1 VILTLFYDFFKGKAR
16 LWPCISSFGI
26 KLCYTC
32 IMGKPGRY
40 IWLILVVFWTLIG
53 SKTAMAQVGIFSK
66 GAWGKVGVT
75 ARGVYKIDMAAL
87 NSMGLVPTGGVT
99 PSDKIRLFGSGG
111 AMLPEAVG
119 EQRPSAFTENALLIN
134 DGGDGI
140 LSGQDFIVFYAPG
153 PHRWHY
159 NSNNDQYSYIHNL
172 YSDTAFYFLN
182 VDGNIG
188 ENIGQS
194 NSGTIGASA
203 KRIGTGNAA
212 YHNATAGLRVT
223 SFTDNWVYEKDNI
236 NVLASGKLWL
246 GDAFSMATGGTT
258 TRNYVVDMPGL
269 ISTDSVTLKVY
280 AAARSIGVPANFAV
294 RVNNN
299 LVQNVTLPA
308 VSGGFLDT
316 YASYVSSQT
325 KFIAGSSALQLSLQF
340 SAGGGSGVGFGAEG
354 FLDKIECSA
363 TKVLSMSSASNGIG
377 GGIGS
382 GVGGSVGGALFF
394 RSGIIGASPA
404 AFVLNAGGVPNFA
417 NTTLL
422 DITDIATPKKM
433 EGSFSS
439 GGSEF
444 VFNNDASTLREYVA
458 FTPSQILA
466 PALFTAAPNNNLH
479 ALALDTAANY
489 LIITHPS
496 LVAAA
501 NKLAAFHTAQKAGIK
516 PLVVTATQ
524 MYQAFGSG
532 SPDITAIRDGVG
544 FFARAYGALSG
555 GSATGGG
562 AFAQKEF
569 YVLLLGASSYDYKNR
584 ISNNVNLVP
593 GYQSSAS
600 LDPLSSYTSDD
611 YFALLDSSANINIEP
626 LLTNSSATNTQ
637 VNIGRIPAKNISEA
651 NTVIDKI
658 INYHSAQSQ
667 GPWRIQ
673 QRFIADD
680 KDFNL
685 HVQDA
690 EAVSGAAQKAN
701 ALFNQQK
708 IYLDAYPLVSGSGG
722 GRYPAVNEALVN
734 AFNSGSLVINYSG
747 HGNYLRLADEAIF
760 SSKEIPLINNA
771 SKLPLVIT
779 ASCDFYPYDDPTKK
793 SLGQQLL
800 FGAGNVGA
808 GGGGVGGGSSNAG
821 ASGAIALLTTPRL
834 VFAYSNKIIN
844 ENYFVAAHK
853 PDANTGLLPTLG
865 QAVKNAKNLT
875 MQQSRD
881 FINTRKFALLG
892 DPAMRLAYPN
902 SSIVLDSVN
911 SKTIGANDTL
921 VSGKLYTFKGSVMA
935 PRSGAITGSINS
947 SFNGTL
953 YFTLYD
959 KQITR
964 TTLKNDPAT
973 AAANYNAQEN
983 ILYAGLVSVANG
995 KFTVSFVLP
1004 LDISY
1009 APGKAKISM
1018 YAQQTINPAS
1028 PTQTLPDAAGVD
1040 TSFYTMGS
1048 GAVITDKVGPVID
1061 LFLNDYNF
1069 KNGGLTHSDP
1079 VLLINLQDVSGINTS
1094 SSAIGHDI
1102 IVTLDNNPTTT
1113 RTLNSFY
1120 QANINTYQY
1129 GTVRY
1134 QLPTLTPGS
1143 HTLQVRAWDNVNNSN
1158 TRTLGFTVAATAGS
1172 SGTGGSTGGSGT
1184 ASDMSPLVI
1193 DKVINFPNP
1202 FTSQTTFS
1210 FEHNFPGQNIEV
1222 NLSIYTQNGKLVKQI
1237 NKTANTSGTRNVQI
1251 TWDGTDAAGS
1261 KIARN
1266 VYIYKIQISAA
1277 GTNYQTSG
1285 KLICL

>member
-1 VILTLFYDFFKGKAR
+1 MALGWFLPLFYDFFKGKEL

-26 KLCYTC
+26 KLYYTC
-32 IMGKPGRY
+32 IMFNPGRY
-40 IWLILVVFWTLIG
+40 IWLILGLFWALSG
-53 SKTAMAQVGIFSK
+53 LQTAMAQGGIFSK

-87 NSMGLVPTGGVT
+87 NSMGLVPAGGVIA
-99 PSDKIRLFGSGG
+99 SDKIRLFGSGG
-111 AMLPEAVG
+111 AMLPEGVG
-119 EQRPSAFTENALLIN
+119 EARPSTFTENALLIN
-134 DGGDGI
+134 DGGDGM
-140 LSGQDFIVFYAPG
+140 LSGPDFIVFYAPG

-159 NSNNDQYSYIHNL
+159 NSNNDQYNYEQNL
-172 YSDTAFYFLN
+172 YSDTSFYFLN
-182 VDGNIG
+182 VDGNV
-188 ENIGQS
+188 GQS
-194 NSGTIGASA
+194 ASGTIGASA
-203 KRIGTGNAA
+203 KRVGAGNTA
-212 YHNATAGLRVT
+212 YVNATAGSRVT
-223 SFTDNWVYEKDNI
+223 SFTDNWVYEKENT

-246 GDAFSMATGGTT
+246 GDAFSVATGGTT
-258 TRNYVVDMPGL
+258 TRNYVVELPGL
-269 ISTDSVTLKVY
+269 VSSDSVTLKMY
-280 AAARSIGVPANFAV
+280 TAARSIGVPANFEV

-299 LVQNVTLPA
+299 LVQNISLPA
-308 VSGGFLDT
+308 VSGGFLDN
-316 YASYVSSQT
+316 YASYVAAQT
-325 KFIAGSSALQLSLQF
+325 KFLASAGALQLSLQF
-340 SAGGGSGVGFGAEG
+340 SAGGGGSGVGFGAEG
-354 FLDKIECSA
+354 FLDKIECTA
-363 TKVLSMSSASNGIG
+363 TKVLSMSSASS
-377 GGIGS
+377 GS
-382 GVGGSVGGALFF
+382 ALFF
-394 RSGIIGASPA
+394 RSASFVSSAPA
-404 AFVLNAGGVPNFA
+404 AFVLNAGGVANFA
-417 NTTLL
+417 STTVL
-422 DITDIATPKKM
+422 DVTDISAPKKM

-439 GGSEF
+439 GASSEF
-444 VFNNDASTLREYVA
+444 VFNNDVNAPREYVA
-458 FTPSQILA
+458 FTPSQILV
-466 PALFTAAPNNNLH
+466 PAIFTAAPNNHLH

-516 PLVVTATQ
+516 PLVITTTE

-532 SPDITAIRDGVG
+532 SPDPTAIRDGIA

-555 GSATGGG
+555 GGVGGG
-562 AFAQKEF
+562 GTFAQKQF
-569 YVLLLGASSYDYKNR
+569 YILLLGASSYDYKNR
-584 ISNNVNLVP
+584 TPNNVNLVP

-626 LLTNSSATNTQ
+626 LLTNVNATNTG
-637 VNIGRIPAKNISEA
+637 VNIGRIPAKNVAEA

-658 INYHSAQSQ
+658 INYHNAGSQ
-667 GPWRIQ
+667 GPWRLQ
-673 QRFIADD
+673 ERFIADD

-760 SSKEIPLINNA
+760 SSTEIPLISNA
-771 SKLPLVIT
+771 NKLPLVIT

-800 FGAGNVGA
+800 FGAGSIGA
-808 GGGGVGGGSSNAG
+808 GSGGSNAG

-865 QAVKNAKNLT
+865 EAVKNAKNLT
-875 MQQSRD
+875 VQQSRD

-892 DPAMRLAYPN
+892 DPAMRLAYP
-902 SSIVLDSVN
+902 SSNIVLDSVN
-911 SKTIGANDTL
+911 SKIIGANDTL

-935 PRSGAITGSINS
+935 PRSGAIGINNS
-947 SFNGTL
+947 TNTNFNGTL

-973 AAANYNAQEN
+973 AAANYQAQEN

-1018 YAQQTINPAS
+1018 YAHQTINPAS
-1028 PTQTLPDAAGVD
+1028 PTTFLPDAAGVD

-1102 IVTLDNNPTTT
+1102 IVTLDNNPATT
-1113 RTLNSFY
+1113 RTLNAFY

-1134 QLPTLTPGS
+1134 QLPTLTPGP

-1158 TRTLGFTVAATAGS
+1158 TRTLGFMVAATAGS
-1172 SGTGGSTGGSGT
+1172 SRAAGGTGGGAGGGT
-1184 ASDMSPLVI
+1184 NSSDMSPLVI

-1210 FEHNFPGQNIEV
+1210 FEHNFPGQNIAV

-1237 NKTANTSGTRNVQI
+1237 NKTANTNGTRNVQI
-1251 TWDGTDAAGS
+1251 TWDGTDASGS

-1277 GTNYQTSG
+1277 GTNYLTSG

>member
-1 VILTLFYDFFKGKAR
+1 
-16 LWPCISSFGI
+16 
-26 KLCYTC
+26 
-32 IMGKPGRY
+32 MGKPGRY

-53 SKTAMAQVGIFSK
+53 SKTAMAQGGLFSK

-75 ARGVYKIDMAAL
+75 ARGVYKIDIAAL
-87 NSMGLVPTGGVT
+87 NSMGLLPAGGAIA
-99 PSDKIRLFGSGG
+99 SDKIRLFGSGG

-119 EQRPSAFTENALLIN
+119 EARSSVFTENALLIN

-159 NSNNDQYSYIHNL
+159 DSSNARYSYIHHL
-172 YSDTAFYFLN
+172 YSDTSFYFLN
-182 VDGNIG
+182 IDGNIG
-188 ENIGQS
+188 GS
-194 NSGTIGASA
+194 NSGTIGAVA
-203 KRIGTGNAA
+203 KRVGTGNAA
-212 YHNATAGLRVT
+212 HVNATAVLRVT
-223 SFTDNWVYEKDNI
+223 SFTDNWVYEKDNL

-246 GDAFSMATGGTT
+246 GDAFSLASGGTT
-258 TRNYVVDMPGL
+258 SRNYVVDMPGL
-269 ISTDSVTLKVY
+269 IGSDSVTLKIY

-299 LVQNVTLPA
+299 LVQNVSLPA
-308 VSGGFLDT
+308 ISGGFLDT
-316 YASYVSSQT
+316 YASYVTAQT
-325 KFIAGSSALQLSLQF
+325 KFLASTGSLQLNLLF
-340 SAGGGSGVGFGAEG
+340 SAGGGGSGVGFGADG
-354 FLDKIECSA
+354 FLDKIECMA
-363 TKVLSMSSASNGIG
+363 TKSVSMSSASSGIG
-377 GGIGS
+377 GG
-382 GVGGSVGGALFF
+382 VGGGAGGGLGGALFF
-394 RSGIIGASPA
+394 RSAATGGPTPA
-404 AFVLNAGGVPNFA
+404 AFVLNAGGVQNFA
-417 NTTLL
+417 STTVL

-433 EGSFSS
+433 EGSFS
-439 GGSEF
+439 GGAAPDF
-444 VFNNDASTLREYVA
+444 VFNNVVSVAREYVA
-458 FTPSQILA
+458 FTPSQILV
-466 PALFTAAPNNNLH
+466 PALLSAAPNNNLH
-479 ALALDTAANY
+479 GLAVDSAANY

-496 LVAAA
+496 LIASA
-501 NKLAAFHTAQKAGIK
+501 NKLAAFHTGQKAGIK
-516 PLVVTATQ
+516 PLVLTTTQ

-532 SPDITAIRDGVG
+532 SPDPTAIRDGVG
-544 FFARAYGALSG
+544 YFARAYGAL
-555 GSATGGG
+555 GSGGG
-562 AFAQKEF
+562 AFVQKQF

-584 ISNNVNLVP
+584 INGNVNLVP

-626 LLTNSSATNTQ
+626 LLTNINATSTQ
-637 VNIGRIPAKNISEA
+637 VNIGRIPAKNVSEA

-658 INYHSAQSQ
+658 INYHSATSQ
-667 GPWRIQ
+667 GPWRLQ

-690 EAVSGAAQKAN
+690 EAVSAAAQKAN

-760 SSKEIPLINNA
+760 SSTEMPLINNA
-771 SKLPLVIT
+771 NKLPLVVT
-779 ASCDFYPYDDPTKK
+779 ASCDFYPYDDPAKK

-800 FGAGNVGA
+800 FGAGS
-808 GGGGVGGGSSNAG
+808 GGVGSNAG

-865 QAVKNAKNLT
+865 EAVKNAKNLT
-875 MQQSRD
+875 VQQSRD

-902 SSIVLDSVN
+902 SNIVLDSVN
-911 SKTIGANDTL
+911 GKRIGANDTL

-935 PRSGAITGSINS
+935 PRSGAITSTINNT
-947 SFNGTL
+947 FNGTL
-953 YFTLYD
+953 NFTLYD

-973 AAANYNAQEN
+973 AAANYQAQEN
-983 ILYAGLVSVANG
+983 ILYSGLVSVANG
-995 KFTVSFVLP
+995 KFTISFVLP

-1018 YAQQTINPAS
+1018 YAQQTINPTLIA
-1028 PTQTLPDAAGVD
+1028 QTLPDAAGVD

-1048 GAVITDKVGPVID
+1048 GAVITDKVGPNID

-1102 IVTLDNNPTTT
+1102 IVTLDNNPATT
-1113 RTLNSFY
+1113 RSLNSFY

-1134 QLPTLTPGS
+1134 QLPTLTPGP

-1172 SGTGGSTGGSGT
+1172 TAGGSGSTGGSSTNG
-1184 ASDMSPLVI
+1184 DMSPLVI
-1193 DKVINFPNP
+1193 DKVMNFPNP
-1202 FTSQTTFS
+1202 FTDQTTFS
-1210 FEHNFPGQNIEV
+1210 FEHNFPGQNLVV

-1237 NKTANTSGTRNVQI
+1237 NKTANTNGTRNVQI

>member
-1 VILTLFYDFFKGKAR
+1 
-16 LWPCISSFGI
+16 
-26 KLCYTC
+26 
-32 IMGKPGRY
+32 MGKPGRY
-40 IWLILVVFWTLIG
+40 ICLILVVFWAFIG
-53 SKTAMAQVGIFSK
+53 SQTAMAQVGIFSK
-66 GAWGKVGVT
+66 GVWGKVGVT

-87 NSMGLVPTGGVT
+87 NSMGLVPAGGVT
-99 PSDKIRLFGSGG
+99 ASDKIRLFGSGG

-119 EQRPSAFTENALLIN
+119 EQRPSSFTENALLIN

-153 PHRWHY
+153 PNRWNY
-159 NSNNDQYSYIHNL
+159 DSSNARYSYTHNL

-188 ENIGQS
+188 ENLGGS
-194 NSGTIGASA
+194 NSGTIGAAA
-203 KRIGTGNAA
+203 KRIGAGNTA
-212 YHNATAGLRVT
+212 YLNATAGLRVN
-223 SFTDNWVYEKDNI
+223 SFTDNWVYEKENI

-246 GDAFSMATGGTT
+246 GDAFSMATGGIT

-269 ISTDSVTLKVY
+269 ISTDSVTLKMY

-325 KFIAGSSALQLSLQF
+325 KFKAASGALQLSLQF

-354 FLDKIECSA
+354 YLDKLECSA
-363 TKVLSMSSASNGIG
+363 TKVLSMSSAS
-377 GGIGS
+377 S
-382 GVGGSVGGALFF
+382 GALFF
-394 RSGIIGASPA
+394 RSGPVVSAAPA
-404 AFVLNAGGVPNFA
+404 AFVLNAGGVQNFA
-417 NTTLL
+417 NTTVL

-433 EGSFSS
+433 EGSFSA
-439 GGSEF
+439 GASEF
-444 VFNNDASTLREYVA
+444 VFNNDVTFAREYVA
-458 FTPSQILA
+458 FTPSQILV
-466 PALFTAAPNNNLH
+466 PALFSAAPNNNLH

-496 LVAAA
+496 LLAAA

-516 PLVVTATQ
+516 PLVITTTQ
-524 MYQAFGSG
+524 LYQAFGSG

-555 GSATGGG
+555 GSAGGG
-562 AFAQKEF
+562 AGGGGTFAQKQF

-584 ISNNVNLVP
+584 INGNVNLVP

-626 LLTNSSATNTQ
+626 QLTNINATNTG
-637 VNIGRIPAKNISEA
+637 VNIGRIPAKNITEA
-651 NTVIDKI
+651 NMVIDKI

-667 GPWRIQ
+667 GPWRLQ
-673 QRFIADD
+673 ERFIADD
-680 KDFNL
+680 KDYNL

-760 SSKEIPLINNA
+760 SSTEIPLINNA
-771 SKLPLVIT
+771 NKLPLVIT

-808 GGGGVGGGSSNAG
+808 GNGGVGGGSNAG

-875 MQQSRD
+875 VQQSRD

-911 SKTIGANDTL
+911 GKSIRANDTL
-921 VSGKLYTFKGSVMA
+921 VSGKLYTFKGSIMA
-935 PRSGAITGSINS
+935 PRSGAITSTINS

-973 AAANYNAQEN
+973 AAANYHAQEN

-995 KFTVSFVLP
+995 KFSVSFVLP

-1028 PTQTLPDAAGVD
+1028 PTQNLPDAAGVD
-1040 TSFYTMGS
+1040 TSFYTMGN
-1048 GAVITDKVGPVID
+1048 GAVITDKVGPVIE
-1061 LFLNDYNF
+1061 LFLNDHNF

-1102 IVTLDNNPTTT
+1102 IVTLDNNPATT

-1134 QLPTLTPGS
+1134 QLPTLTPGP
-1143 HTLQVRAWDNVNNSN
+1143 HTLKVRAWDNVNNSN
-1158 TRTLGFTVAATAGS
+1158 TRTLGFTVAVTAGS
-1172 SGTGGSTGGSGT
+1172 SGSNGGATGGSGT
-1184 ASDMSPLVI
+1184 PSDMSPLVI

-1237 NKTANTSGTRNVQI
+1237 NKTANTNGTRNVQI

-1277 GTNYQTSG
+1277 GTNYQSSG

>member
-1 VILTLFYDFFKGKAR
+1 LGVVGVFLTLFYDFFKGKAR
-16 LWPCISSFGI
+16 LWPAICSFGI

-40 IWLILVVFWTLIG
+40 IWLMLGLFLAVGFKNEALAQG
-53 SKTAMAQVGIFSK
+53 SLFSK
-66 GAWGKVGVT
+66 GAWGRVGIT
-75 ARGVYKIDMAAL
+75 TRGVYKIDVAAL
-87 NSMGLVPTGGVT
+87 NSMGLLPAGGVIAT
-99 PSDKIRLFGSGG
+99 DKIRLFGSGG

-119 EQRPSAFTENALLIN
+119 AKRLGSFTEHALMVF

-140 LSGQDFIVFYAPG
+140 MSGQDYFIFYAPG
-153 PHRWHY
+153 PHQWRY
-159 NSNNDQYSYIHNL
+159 DSVGAKYSYAHHL
-172 YSDTAFYFLN
+172 YYDTAFYYIN
-182 VDGNIG
+182 VDG
-188 ENIGQS
+188 S
-194 NSGTIGASA
+194 VSSTVSSSA
-203 KRIGTGNAA
+203 KRVDVGNAA
-212 YHNATAGLRVT
+212 HVNASGAIRVNR
-223 SFTDNWVYEKDNI
+223 FTDYWVYEKDNI
-236 NVLASGKLWL
+236 NLLSSGKLWL
-246 GDAFSMATGGTT
+246 ADRFSVAAGGTSA
-258 TRNYVVDMPGL
+258 RNYSVDIPD
-269 ISTDSVTLKVY
+269 IITTDSVRFDVSL
-280 AAARSIGVPANFAV
+280 AARSIGVPASFAV

-299 LVQNVTLPA
+299 LAQNILLPA
-308 VSGGFLDT
+308 VSGGFLDN
-316 YASYVSSQT
+316 YASYVSAS
-325 KFIAGSSALQLSLQF
+325 FGVLPSSNNLQLNIQFLPGTGGRSL
-340 SAGGGSGVGFGAEG
+340 SAEG
-354 FLDKIECSA
+354 FLDKIECAA
-363 TKVLSMSSASNGIG
+363 TRMLRMNNGAS
-377 GGIGS
+377 GS
-382 GVGGSVGGALFF
+382 GSNAGGSVGALFF
-394 RSGIIGASPA
+394 RTAPQSLGTSGVA
-404 AFVLNAGGVPNFA
+404 AYVIDAGGVANFA
-417 NTTLL
+417 NTMVFDVTDFTL
-422 DITDIATPKKM
+422 PSKM
-433 EGSFSS
+433 EGRFTS
-439 GGSEF
+439 GAAPEF
-444 VFNNDASTLREYVA
+444 VFKNNAAIAREYIA
-458 FTPSQILA
+458 FTPAQVLV
-466 PALFTAAPNNNLH
+466 PAFFGTAPNNNLH
-479 ALALDTAANY
+479 ELVTKGSANY

-496 LVAAA
+496 LLAAA
-501 NKLAAFHTAQKAGIK
+501 NKLAAFHAQNNEGIT
-516 PLVVTATQ
+516 PLVVTTTQ
-524 MYQAFGSG
+524 VYQAFGSG
-532 SPDITAIRDGVG
+532 APDITAIRDCIAA
-544 FFARAYGALSG
+544 FARAYGAVGSSVG
-555 GSATGGG
+555 GNAGGT
-562 AFAQKEF
+562 AAPKF
-569 YVLLLGASSYDYKNR
+569 YALLFGASSYDYKNR
-584 ISNNVNLVP
+584 ITNNVNLVP

-611 YFALLDSSANINIEP
+611 YFALLDSSANI
-626 LLTNSSATNTQ
+626 ATEAQQFNNAATELS
-637 VNIGRIPAKNISEA
+637 VKLGRIPAKNITEA
-651 NTVIDKI
+651 YTMVDKI

-667 GPWRIQ
+667 GPWRLQ

-690 EAVSGAAQKAN
+690 EAVSAAAEKTN

-708 IYLDAYPLVSGSGG
+708 IYLDAYPLESGSGG
-722 GRYPAVNEALVN
+722 GRYPAVNEAVVN
-734 AFNSGSLVINYSG
+734 SFNSGSLVINYSG

-760 SSKEIPLINNA
+760 SSTEIPLINNA

-808 GGGGVGGGSSNAG
+808 
-821 ASGAIALLTTPRL
+821 SGAIALLTTPRL

-853 PDANTGLLPTLG
+853 LDANTGLLPTLG
-865 QAVKNAKNLT
+865 EAVKNAKNLT
-875 MQQSRD
+875 VQQSRD

-902 SSIVLDSVN
+902 SNIVLDSVN
-911 SKTIGANDTL
+911 SKIIGANDTL

-935 PRSGAITGSINS
+935 PRSGAITGTSTNTN
-947 SFNGTL
+947 FNGTL

-959 KQITR
+959 KQISR

-973 AAANYNAQEN
+973 PAANYNAQEN

-1018 YAQQTINPAS
+1018 YAQQSINPAS

-1102 IVTLDNNPTTT
+1102 IVTLDNNPATT

-1134 QLPTLTPGS
+1134 QLPTLTPGP
-1143 HTLQVRAWDNVNNSN
+1143 HTLKVRAWDNVNNSN

-1172 SGTGGSTGGSGT
+1172 SGANGGATGGATGGAGT
-1184 ASDMSPLVI
+1184 SSDMSPLVI

-1237 NKTANTSGTRNVQI
+1237 NKTANTNGTRNVQI

-1277 GTNYQTSG
+1277 GTNYQSSG

>member
-1 VILTLFYDFFKGKAR
+1 
-16 LWPCISSFGI
+16 
-26 KLCYTC
+26 
-32 IMGKPGRY
+32 MGKPGRY

-53 SKTAMAQVGIFSK
+53 SKAAMTQVGLFNK

-75 ARGVYKIDMAAL
+75 ARGVYKIDIAAL
-87 NSMGLVPTGGVT
+87 NSMGLLPAGGVIA
-99 PSDKIRLFGSGG
+99 SDKIRLFGSGG

-119 EQRPSAFTENALLIN
+119 EARSSVFTENALLIN

-159 NSNNDQYSYIHNL
+159 DSNNDQYNYVNNL

-182 VDGNIG
+182 VDGHIG
-188 ENIGQS
+188 G
-194 NSGTIGASA
+194 SA

-212 YHNATAGLRVT
+212 HVNATAGPRVT
-223 SFTDNWVYEKDNI
+223 SFIDNWIYEKDNI

-246 GDAFSMATGGTT
+246 GDAFSMASGGTT
-258 TRNYVVDMPGL
+258 SRNYVVDMPGL

-299 LVQNVTLPA
+299 LVQNVVLPA

-316 YASYVSSQT
+316 YASYVTAQT
-325 KFIAGSSALQLSLQF
+325 KFLASTGALQLNVQF
-340 SAGGGSGVGFGAEG
+340 SAGGGGSGVGFGAEG
-354 FLDKIECSA
+354 FLDKIECTA
-363 TKVLSMSSASNGIG
+363 TKALSMSSASSGIG
-377 GGIGS
+377 GS
-382 GVGGSVGGALFF
+382 VVGGSVSGALFF
-394 RSGIIGASPA
+394 RSAATAAVTPA
-404 AFVLNAGGVPNFA
+404 TFVVNAGGLQNFA
-417 NTTLL
+417 NTTVL

-433 EGSFSS
+433 EGSFS
-439 GGSEF
+439 GSTSSDF
-444 VFNNDASTLREYVA
+444 VFNNDRVASREYVA
-458 FTPSQILA
+458 FTPSQILV
-466 PALFTAAPNNNLH
+466 PAILTPAPNNNLH

-501 NKLAAFHTAQKAGIK
+501 NKLAQFHTAQKAGIK
-516 PLVVTATQ
+516 PLVLTTTQ
-524 MYQAFGSG
+524 MNQAFGSG
-532 SPDITAIRDGVG
+532 APDPTAIRDGIA
-544 FFARAYGALSG
+544 FFARAYGSLSG
-555 GSATGGG
+555 GGVGSGAGGG
-562 AFAQKEF
+562 GTFAQKQF

-584 ISNNVNLVP
+584 INGNVNLVP

-626 LLTNSSATNTQ
+626 LLTNFNATNTQ

-658 INYHSAQSQ
+658 INYHSATSQ
-667 GPWRIQ
+667 GPWRLQ
-673 QRFIADD
+673 ERFIADD

-760 SSKEIPLINNA
+760 SSTEIPLINNA

-779 ASCDFYPYDDPTKK
+779 ASCDFYPYDDPSKK

-808 GGGGVGGGSSNAG
+808 GSGGVGGGGSNAG

-853 PDANTGLLPTLG
+853 PDTNTGLLPTLG
-865 QAVKNAKNLT
+865 EAVKNAKNLT
-875 MQQSRD
+875 VQQSRD

-911 SKTIGANDTL
+911 SKIIGANDTL

-935 PRSGAITGSINS
+935 PRSGAIGIINS
-947 SFNGTL
+947 TNTNFNGTL

-964 TTLKNDPAT
+964 TTLKNDASTP
-973 AAANYNAQEN
+973 AANFNAQEN

-995 KFTVSFVLP
+995 KFSVSFVLP
-1004 LDISY
+1004 LDISF

-1018 YAQQTINPAS
+1018 YAQQTINPTLIA
-1028 PTQTLPDAAGVD
+1028 QTLPDAAGVD

-1079 VLLINLQDVSGINTS
+1079 VLLINLQDASGINTS

-1102 IVTLDNNPTTT
+1102 IVTLDNNPATT
-1113 RTLNSFY
+1113 RTLNAFY

-1134 QLPTLTPGS
+1134 QLPTLTPGP

-1172 SGTGGSTGGSGT
+1172 IGSTGGATGGGT
-1184 ASDMSPLVI
+1184 GGTGTSSDMSPLVI
-1193 DKVINFPNP
+1193 DKVMNFPNP
-1202 FTSQTTFS
+1202 FTDQTTFS
-1210 FEHNFPGQNIEV
+1210 FEHNFPGQNIAV

-1237 NKTANTSGTRNVQI
+1237 NKTANTNGTRNVQI
-1251 TWDGTDAAGS
+1251 TWDGTDATGS

-1277 GTNYQTSG
+1277 GTNYQTTG

>member
-1 VILTLFYDFFKGKAR
+1 MPLFCDFFKVKAR
-16 LWPCISSFGI
+16 LWPAICSFGF

-32 IMGKPGRY
+32 IMVKPGRY
-40 IWLILVVFWTLIG
+40 IWFILGLFWAINT
-53 SKTAMAQVGIFSK
+53 SQTAMAQGSVFGK

-87 NSMGLVPTGGVT
+87 NSMGLVPAGGVIA
-99 PSDKIRLFGSGG
+99 SDKIRLFGSGG
-111 AMLPEAVG
+111 AMLPEGLAAP
-119 EQRPSAFTENALLIN
+119 RPSGFTENALLIN

-140 LSGQDFIVFYAPG
+140 LSGSDFIIFYAPG
-153 PHRWHY
+153 PHRWQYDSSIARYHY
-159 NSNNDQYSYIHNL
+159 VHNL
-172 YSDTAFYFLN
+172 YTDTAFYFLN
-182 VDGNIG
+182 TDGNIG
-188 ENIGQS
+188 GS
-194 NSGTIGASA
+194 GSGTIGGSA
-203 KRIGTGNAA
+203 KRVGAGNTA
-212 YHNATAGLRVT
+212 YVNATAGSRVT
-223 SFTDNWVYEKDNI
+223 SFTDHWVYEKENT
-236 NVLASGKLWL
+236 NLLASGKLWM
-246 GDAFSMATGGTT
+246 GDAFSIASGGTT
-258 TRNYVVDMPGL
+258 SRNYVVELPGL
-269 ISTDSVTLKVY
+269 VSSDSVTLKMY
-280 AAARSIGVPANFAV
+280 TAARSIGVPANFAV

-299 LVQNVTLPA
+299 LIQNIVLPA
-308 VSGGFLDT
+308 VSGGFLDN
-316 YASYVSSQT
+316 YASYVVSES
-325 KFIAGSSALQLSLQF
+325 KFVGSGGTIQLNVLF
-340 SAGGGSGVGFGAEG
+340 SAGTGGAGFGAEG
-354 FLDKIECSA
+354 FLDKIECTA
-363 TKVLSMSSASNGIG
+363 TKALSMSSAS
-377 GGIGS
+377 S
-382 GVGGSVGGALFF
+382 GFSGGSVGGALFF
-394 RSGIIGASPA
+394 RSGIIGASSAPA
-404 AFVLNAGGVPNFA
+404 AFVLNAGGAQNFA
-417 NTTLL
+417 NATVL
-422 DITDIATPKKM
+422 DVTDIATPKKM
-433 EGSFSS
+433 EGNFNA
-439 GGSEF
+439 GTEF
-444 VFNNDASTLREYVA
+444 VFNNDQNFAREYAA
-458 FTPSQILA
+458 FTPSQILV
-466 PALFTAAPNNNLH
+466 PASFTAAPNNNLQG
-479 ALALDTAANY
+479 LALDTAANY

-496 LVAAA
+496 LITAA

-516 PLVVTATQ
+516 PLVLTTTQ
-524 MYQAFGSG
+524 LYQAFGSG
-532 SPDITAIRDGVG
+532 SPDPTAIRDGVA

-555 GSATGGG
+555 GSAGAGGT
-562 AFAQKEF
+562 FSQKQF

-584 ISNNVNLVP
+584 ISGNVNLVP

-626 LLTNSSATNTQ
+626 LLTNVSATNTQ
-637 VNIGRIPAKNISEA
+637 VNIGRIPAKNVSEA

-658 INYHSAQSQ
+658 INYHSAGSQ
-667 GPWRIQ
+667 GPWRLQ

-690 EAVSGAAQKAN
+690 EAVSEAAQKAN

-708 IYLDAYPLVSGSGG
+708 MYLDAYPLVSGSAG

-760 SSKEIPLINNA
+760 SSTEIPLINNA
-771 SKLPLVIT
+771 NKLPLVIT

-800 FGAGNVGA
+800 FGE
-808 GGGGVGGGSSNAG
+808 GGGVG
-821 ASGAIALLTTPRL
+821 SGANADANGAIGLLTTPRL

-865 QAVKNAKNLT
+865 EAVKNAKNLT
-875 MQQSRD
+875 VQQSRD

-902 SSIVLDSVN
+902 SNIVLDSVN
-911 SKTIGANDTL
+911 STIISANDTL

-935 PRSGAITGSINS
+935 PRSGAITGTSTNTN
-947 SFNGTL
+947 FNGTL

-973 AAANYNAQEN
+973 AAANFNAQEN

-1018 YAQQTINPAS
+1018 YAQQTNNPTLIA
-1028 PTQTLPDAAGVD
+1028 QTLPDAAGVD

-1048 GAVITDKVGPVID
+1048 GAVITDKVGPNID

-1102 IVTLDNNPTTT
+1102 IVTLDNNPAST
-1113 RTLNSFY
+1113 RTLNAFY
-1120 QANINTYQY
+1120 QANINTFQS
-1129 GTVRY
+1129 GTVKY
-1134 QLPTLTPGS
+1134 QLPTLTPGP
-1143 HTLQVRAWDNVNNSN
+1143 HTLKVRAWDNVNNSSSKI
-1158 TRTLGFTVAATAGS
+1158 LAFTVATTA
-1172 SGTGGSTGGSGT
+1172 GTGGGAGGTGN

-1202 FTSQTTFS
+1202 FTDQTSFS
-1210 FEHNFPGQNIEV
+1210 FEHNFPGQNMVV
-1222 NLSIYTQNGKLVKQI
+1222 NLSIYTLNGKLVKQI
-1237 NKTANTSGTRNVQI
+1237 NKTVNTNGTRNAQI

>member
-1 VILTLFYDFFKGKAR
+1 MFLTLFYDFFKGKACP
-16 LWPCISSFGI
+16 WPCISSFGI
-26 KLCYTC
+26 KLYYNC
-32 IMGKPGRY
+32 IMVKTRRN
-40 IWLILVVFWTLIG
+40 IWLILGLLG
-53 SKTAMAQVGIFSK
+53 ALGLSKTALAQGSIFKS

-75 ARGVYKIDMAAL
+75 ARGIYKIDMAAL
-87 NSMGLVPTGGVT
+87 TSMGLVPSGGTVA
-99 PSDKIRLFGSGG
+99 SDKIRLFGTGG

-119 EQRPSAFTENALLIN
+119 APRPGVFTENALLIN
-134 DGGDGI
+134 DGGDGV
-140 LSGQDFIVFYAPG
+140 LSGPDYIIFYAPG
-153 PHRWHY
+153 PHRWNY
-159 NSNNDQYSYIHNL
+159 DSSTASFFYTHNL
-172 YSDTAFYFLN
+172 YSDTAFYFMN
-182 VDGNIG
+182 VDGG
-188 ENIGQS
+188 LGGS
-194 NSGTIGASA
+194 FTGVA
-203 KRIGTGNAA
+203 KRVGAGNAP
-212 YHNATAGLRVT
+212 YVNATAGLRVT
-223 SFTDNWVYEKDNI
+223 RFADNWVYEKDNT
-236 NVLASGKLWL
+236 NLLASGKLWL
-246 GDAFSMATGGTT
+246 GDGFSTAFGGTN
-258 TRNYVVDMPGL
+258 TRTYSIDVPG
-269 ISTDSVTLKVY
+269 IVSTDSVTLKVY

-299 LVQNVTLPA
+299 LVQNITLPA

-316 YASYVSSQT
+316 YASYISAQS
-325 KFIAGSSALQLSLQF
+325 KFVGSSSPLQLNVFF
-340 SAGGGSGVGFGAEG
+340 SAGAGAGIGAEG
-354 FLDKIECSA
+354 FLDKIECTA
-363 TKVLSMSSASNGIG
+363 TKELSMSSASNGIG
-377 GGIGS
+377 GGIPGG
-382 GVGGSVGGALFF
+382 GVGGPLFF
-394 RSGIIGASPA
+394 RTAASNLVAPA
-404 AFVLNAGGVPNFA
+404 AFVLNAGGVTNFA
-417 NTTLL
+417 NTTVL
-422 DITDIATPKKM
+422 DVTDFATPKKM
-433 EGSFSS
+433 EGSFSTGTS
-439 GGSEF
+439 SDF
-444 VFNNDASTLREYVA
+444 VFNNDASFAREYVA
-458 FTPSQILA
+458 FTPAQILA
-466 PALFTAAPNNNLH
+466 PALFSAAPNNNLQG
-479 ALALDTAANY
+479 LALDTTANY
-489 LIITHPS
+489 LIITHPNL
-496 LVAAA
+496 LVAA
-501 NKLAAFHTAQKAGIK
+501 NKLAAFHASQKAGIK
-516 PLVVTATQ
+516 PLALTTTQ
-524 MYQAFGSG
+524 LYQAFGSG
-532 SPDITAIRDGVG
+532 SPDPTAIRDGIAN
-544 FFARAYGALSG
+544 FARAYGSLSG
-555 GSATGGG
+555 GG
-562 AFAQKEF
+562 AGVVGSAQKQF

-584 ISNNVNLVP
+584 IIGNVNLVP

-626 LLTNSSATNTQ
+626 LLTNVNATNTQ
-637 VNIGRIPAKNISEA
+637 VNVGRIPAKNASEA

-658 INYHSAQSQ
+658 ILYHSAQSQ
-667 GPWRIQ
+667 GPWRLQ

-690 EAVSGAAQKAN
+690 EAVSGAAQKVN
-701 ALFNQQK
+701 PLFNQQK
-708 IYLDAYPLVSGSGG
+708 MYLDAYPLVSGSGG

-760 SSKEIPLINNA
+760 SSTEIPLINNP

-779 ASCDFYPYDDPTKK
+779 ASCDFYPYDDPTKS

-800 FGAGNVGA
+800 FGANASV
-808 GGGGVGGGSSNAG
+808 VGGGDGAA

-865 QAVKNAKNLT
+865 EAVKNAKNLT
-875 MQQSRD
+875 VQQSRD
-881 FINTRKFALLG
+881 FVNTRKFALLG
-892 DPAMRLAYPN
+892 DPAMRLAYP
-902 SSIVLDSVN
+902 SSNIILDSVN

-921 VSGKLYTFKGSVMA
+921 VSGKLYTIKGSVMA
-935 PRSGAITGSINS
+935 PRSGAITGNNINT

-964 TTLKNDPAT
+964 TSLQNDPAT
-973 AAANYNAQEN
+973 PAANYHVQEN
-983 ILYAGLVSVANG
+983 ILYAGQVSVANG
-995 KFTVSFVLP
+995 KFKVSFVLP

-1018 YAQQTINPAS
+1018 YAQQTINPTLIA
-1028 PTQTLPDAAGVD
+1028 QTLPDAAGVD

-1048 GAVITDKVGPVID
+1048 GATITDKVGPIIE
-1061 LFLNDYNF
+1061 LFLNDTNF

-1102 IVTLDNNPTTT
+1102 IVTLDNNPATT

-1120 QANINTYQY
+1120 QANINTYEY

-1134 QLPTLTPGS
+1134 QLPTLLPGP
-1143 HTLQVRAWDNVNNSN
+1143 HTLKVRAWDNVNNSN
-1158 TRTLGFTVAATAGS
+1158 TRTLGFTVAATAGI
-1172 SGTGGSTGGSGT
+1172 SGATAGTTGT
-1184 ASDMSPLVI
+1184 SDMSPLVI

-1202 FTSQTTFS
+1202 FTDQTSFS
-1210 FEHNFPGQNIEV
+1210 FEHNFPGQNIAV

-1237 NKTANTSGTRNVQI
+1237 NKTVNTSGTRIVQI
-1251 TWDGTDAAGS
+1251 TWDGKDASGS

-1277 GTNYQTSG
+1277 GTHYESSG

>member
-1 VILTLFYDFFKGKAR
+1 MV
-16 LWPCISSFGI
+16 
-26 KLCYTC
+26 
-32 IMGKPGRY
+32 KPWRY
-40 IWLILVVFWTLIG
+40 IWLILCLFGALSG
-53 SKTAMAQVGIFSK
+53 LQTAMAQGSLFSK
-66 GAWGKVGVT
+66 GVWGKVGVT

-87 NSMGLVPTGGVT
+87 TSMGLVPAGGVIA
-99 PSDKIRLFGSGG
+99 SDKIRLFGSGG

-119 EQRPSAFTENALLIN
+119 APRPTVFNENALLIS
-134 DGGDGI
+134 DGGDGL
-140 LSGQDFIVFYAPG
+140 LSGPDFIVFYAPG
-153 PHRWHY
+153 PHRWQY
-159 NSNNDQYSYIHNL
+159 DSSNARFSYVHNL
-172 YSDTAFYFLN
+172 YSDTSFYFLN
-182 VDGNIG
+182 VDG
-188 ENIGQS
+188 S
-194 NSGTIGASA
+194 VSSTVVGAP
-203 KRIGTGNAA
+203 KRVGVGNAA
-212 YHNATAGLRVT
+212 YTSATAGPRVT
-223 SFTDNWVYEKDNI
+223 SFTDNWVYEKDNT

-246 GDAFSMATGGTT
+246 GDAFSLASGGTT
-258 TRNYVVDMPGL
+258 SRNYVVELPGL
-269 ISTDSVTLKVY
+269 IGSDSVTLKMY
-280 AAARSIGVPANFAV
+280 TAARSIGVPAQFAV

-299 LVQNVTLPA
+299 LVQNIVLPG
-308 VSGGFLDT
+308 VSGGFLDN
-316 YASYVSSQT
+316 YASYVTSQT
-325 KFIAGSSALQLSLQF
+325 KFLASASAMQLNLLF
-340 SAGGGSGVGFGAEG
+340 SAGGGGSGVGFGAEG
-354 FLDKIECSA
+354 FLDKIECTA

-377 GGIGS
+377 GGIG
-382 GVGGSVGGALFF
+382 GGAGGGLGGALFF
-394 RSGIIGASPA
+394 RSAASNTAAPA
-404 AFVLNAGGVPNFA
+404 SFILNAGGVQNFA
-417 NTTLL
+417 NTTVL
-422 DITDIATPKKM
+422 DITDFARPTKM
-433 EGSFSS
+433 EGSFS
-439 GGSEF
+439 GGTSSEF
-444 VFNNDASTLREYVA
+444 VFNNDIRFAREYVA
-458 FTPSQILA
+458 FTPSQILV
-466 PALFTAAPNNNLH
+466 PAIFSAAPNNNLH
-479 ALALDTAANY
+479 GLAVDSGANY

-496 LVAAA
+496 LIAAA
-501 NKLAAFHTAQKAGIK
+501 NKLAAFHASQKEGIK
-516 PLVVTATQ
+516 PLVLTTTQ
-524 MYQAFGSG
+524 LYQAFGSG
-532 SPDITAIRDGVG
+532 SPDPTAIRDGIA
-544 FFARAYGALSG
+544 FFARAYGAVVSSG
-555 GSATGGG
+555 GVAGGG
-562 AFAQKEF
+562 ATAQKEF

-584 ISNNVNLVP
+584 INGNVNLVP

-626 LLTNSSATNTQ
+626 LLTNVSATNTQ
-637 VNIGRIPAKNISEA
+637 VNIGRIPARNISEA

-658 INYHSAQSQ
+658 ILYHSAASQ
-667 GPWRIQ
+667 GPWRLQ

-690 EAVSGAAQKAN
+690 EAVSSAAQKTN

-760 SSKEIPLINNA
+760 SSTEIPLINNA
-771 SKLPLVIT
+771 RKLPLVIT

-800 FGAGNVGA
+800 FGTSSGSGGA
-808 GGGGVGGGSSNAG
+808 GVGGANAGASVG

-865 QAVKNAKNLT
+865 EAVKNAKNVT
-875 MQQSRD
+875 VQQSRD

-902 SSIVLDSVN
+902 SNIVLDSVN
-911 SKTIGANDTL
+911 GKNIGVNDTL

-935 PRSGAITGSINS
+935 PRSGAITGINS
-947 SFNGTL
+947 NFNGTL

-995 KFTVSFVLP
+995 KFSVSFVLP

-1018 YAQQTINPAS
+1018 YAQQTFNAS
-1028 PTQTLPDAAGVD
+1028 TASQNLPDAAGID

-1048 GAVITDKVGPVID
+1048 GAVITDKVGPNID
-1061 LFLNDYNF
+1061 LFLNDYHF

-1079 VLLINLQDVSGINTS
+1079 VLLINLHDVSGINTS

-1102 IVTLDNNPTTT
+1102 IVTLDNNPATT
-1113 RTLNSFY
+1113 RTLNAFY
-1120 QANINTYQY
+1120 QANINTYQS

-1134 QLPTLTPGS
+1134 QLPTLTPGPHS
-1143 HTLQVRAWDNVNNSN
+1143 LQVRAWDNVNNSN
-1158 TRTLGFTVAATAGS
+1158 TRTLGFTVATTAGTPVNGGALPPPL
-1172 SGTGGSTGGSGT
+1172 GT
-1184 ASDMSPLVI
+1184 SDMSPLVI

-1202 FTSQTTFS
+1202 FTNQTTFS
-1210 FEHNFPGQNIEV
+1210 FEHNFPGQNIAV
-1222 NLSIYTQNGKLVKQI
+1222 NLSIFTQNGKLVKQI
-1237 NKTANTSGTRNVQI
+1237 NKTVNTNGTRNVQI

-1277 GTNYQTSG
+1277 GTHYQSSG
-1285 KLICL
+1285 KLICM

>member
-40 IWLILVVFWTLIG
+40 IWLILVVFWALIG

-87 NSMGLVPTGGVT
+87 NSMGLVPTGGVI
-99 PSDKIRLFGSGG
+99 PSDKIRLFGSSG

-119 EQRPSAFTENALLIN
+119 EQRPSSFTENALLIN

-159 NSNNDQYSYIHNL
+159 NSNNDRYNYEQNL

-188 ENIGQS
+188 GNIGES

-203 KRIGTGNAA
+203 KRVGTGNAA
-212 YHNATAGLRVT
+212 YLNATAGLRVT

-246 GDAFSMATGGTT
+246 GDAFSMATGGITS
-258 TRNYVVDMPGL
+258 RNYVVDMPG
-269 ISTDSVTLKVY
+269 IVSADSVTLKVY

-299 LVQNVTLPA
+299 LVQNVALPA
-308 VSGGFLDT
+308 VSGGFLDI

-325 KFIAGSSALQLSLQF
+325 KFIAASSALQLSLQF

-363 TKVLSMSSASNGIG
+363 TKALSMSSASSGVSGGVSG
-377 GGIGS
+377 GG
-382 GVGGSVGGALFF
+382 VGGALFF
-394 RSGIIGASPA
+394 RSVAPKAVTPA
-404 AFVLNAGGVPNFA
+404 AFVLNAGGLTNFSS
-417 NTTLL
+417 TTVL
-422 DITDIATPKKM
+422 DVTDIATPKKM
-433 EGSFSS
+433 EGSFSA
-439 GGSEF
+439 GSSDF
-444 VFNNDASTLREYVA
+444 VFNNDISFAREYVA
-458 FTPSQILA
+458 FTPSQILV
-466 PALFTAAPNNNLH
+466 PALFSAAPNNNLH

-516 PLVVTATQ
+516 PLVITTTQ

-532 SPDITAIRDGVG
+532 SPDITAIRDGVA

-555 GSATGGG
+555 GGV
-562 AFAQKEF
+562 AFAQKQF

-584 ISNNVNLVP
+584 ISGNVNLVP

-600 LDPLSSYTSDD
+600 LDPLSTYTSDD

-626 LLTNSSATNTQ
+626 LLTNINATNTG

-667 GPWRIQ
+667 GPWRLQ

-760 SSKEIPLINNA
+760 SSTEIPLINNA
-771 SKLPLVIT
+771 NKLPLVIT

-800 FGAGNVGA
+800 FGANAGA
-808 GGGGVGGGSSNAG
+808 GGSGAVGGGGSSAG

-853 PDANTGLLPTLG
+853 PDANTGLFPTLG

-875 MQQSRD
+875 VQQSRD

-935 PRSGAITGSINS
+935 PRSGAITGTSINS

-959 KQITR
+959 KQIMR

-973 AAANYNAQEN
+973 AAANYHAQEN

-1028 PTQTLPDAAGVD
+1028 PSQTLPDAAGVD
-1040 TSFYTMGS
+1040 TCFYTMGS

-1079 VLLINLQDVSGINTS
+1079 VLLINLQDISGINTS

-1102 IVTLDNNPTTT
+1102 IVTLDNNPATT

-1134 QLPTLTPGS
+1134 QLPTLTPGP

-1172 SGTGGSTGGSGT
+1172 SGTAGATGGGIGGVGT
-1184 ASDMSPLVI
+1184 SSDMSPLVI

-1237 NKTANTSGTRNVQI
+1237 NKTANTNGTRNVQI

-1277 GTNYQTSG
+1277 GTNYQSSG

>member
-1 VILTLFYDFFKGKAR
+1 MFN
-16 LWPCISSFGI
+16 
-26 KLCYTC
+26 
-32 IMGKPGRY
+32 PGRY
-40 IWLILVVFWTLIG
+40 IWLILGLFWALSG
-53 SKTAMAQVGIFSK
+53 LQTAMAQGGIFSK

-87 NSMGLVPTGGVT
+87 NSMGLVPAGGVIA
-99 PSDKIRLFGSGG
+99 SDKIRLFGSGG
-111 AMLPEAVG
+111 AMLPEGVG
-119 EQRPSAFTENALLIN
+119 EARPSTFTENALLIN

-140 LSGQDFIVFYAPG
+140 LSGPDFIVFYAPG

-159 NSNNDQYSYIHNL
+159 DSSNARFNYVHNL
-172 YSDTAFYFLN
+172 YSDTSFYFLN
-182 VDGNIG
+182 ADGNVG
-188 ENIGQS
+188 GS
-194 NSGTIGASA
+194 ASGTIGASA

-212 YHNATAGLRVT
+212 YVNATAGLRVT
-223 SFTDNWVYEKDNI
+223 SFTDHWVYEKENT

-246 GDAFSMATGGTT
+246 GDAFSVATGGTT
-258 TRNYVVDMPGL
+258 TRNYVVELPGL
-269 ISTDSVTLKVY
+269 VSSDSVTLKMY
-280 AAARSIGVPANFAV
+280 TAARSIGVPANFAV

-299 LVQNVTLPA
+299 LVQNISLPA
-308 VSGGFLDT
+308 VSGGFLDN
-316 YASYVSSQT
+316 YASYFTSQT
-325 KFIAGSSALQLSLQF
+325 KFLASTGALQLSLQF
-340 SAGGGSGVGFGAEG
+340 SAGGGGSGVGFGAEG
-354 FLDKIECSA
+354 FLDKIECTA
-363 TKVLSMSSASNGIG
+363 TKALSMSSASSGIG
-377 GGIGS
+377 GGVGV
-382 GVGGSVGGALFF
+382 VGGSVGGALFF
-394 RSGIIGASPA
+394 RTAANTAVAPA
-404 AFVLNAGGVPNFA
+404 AFVLNAGGAQDFA
-417 NTTLL
+417 NTTVL
-422 DITDIATPKKM
+422 DVTDFATPKKIG
-433 EGSFSS
+433 GSFSS
-439 GGSEF
+439 GASSDF
-444 VFNNDASTLREYVA
+444 VFNNDINFAREYVA
-458 FTPSQILA
+458 FTPSQILV
-466 PALFTAAPNNNLH
+466 PSLFAAAPNNNLH
-479 ALALDTAANY
+479 GLALDTAANY

-496 LVAAA
+496 LVVSA
-501 NKLAAFHTAQKAGIK
+501 NKLAAFHAAQKAGIK
-516 PLVVTATQ
+516 PLVVTTTQ

-532 SPDITAIRDGVG
+532 SPDPTAIRDGIAL
-544 FFARAYGALSG
+544 FARAYGAFSCG
-555 GSATGGG
+555 AGGGG

-569 YVLLLGASSYDYKNR
+569 YVLLLGASSYDYKSR
-584 ISNNVNLVP
+584 INGNVNLVP

-626 LLTNSSATNTQ
+626 LLTNINATNTQ
-637 VNIGRIPAKNISEA
+637 INIGRIPAKNVSEA

-658 INYHSAQSQ
+658 ILYHSAGSH
-667 GPWRIQ
+667 GPWRLQ

-690 EAVSGAAQKAN
+690 EAVTAAAQKAN

-708 IYLDAYPLVSGSGG
+708 MYLDAYPLVSGSGG

-760 SSKEIPLINNA
+760 SSTEIPLINNA

-800 FGAGNVGA
+800 FGAGNVGV
-808 GGGGVGGGSSNAG
+808 GSGGVGAGSNAG

-853 PDANTGLLPTLG
+853 PDTNTGLLPTLG
-865 QAVKNAKNLT
+865 EAVRNAKNLT
-875 MQQSRD
+875 VQQSRD

-902 SSIVLDSVN
+902 SNIVLDSVN
-911 SKTIGANDTL
+911 GKIISANDTL
-921 VSGKLYTFKGSVMA
+921 QSGKLYTFKG
-935 PRSGAITGSINS
+935 AIGINNSTIINS
-947 SFNGTL
+947 NFNGTL

-973 AAANYNAQEN
+973 AAANFNAQEN
-983 ILYAGLVSVANG
+983 ILYSGLVSVANG

-1018 YAQQTINPAS
+1018 YAQQTINPTLIA
-1028 PTQTLPDAAGVD
+1028 QTLPDAAGVD

-1048 GAVITDKVGPVID
+1048 SALITDKEGPNID

-1102 IVTLDNNPTTT
+1102 IVTLDNNPATT
-1113 RTLNSFY
+1113 RTLNAFY
-1120 QANINTYQY
+1120 QANINTYQS
-1129 GTVRY
+1129 GIVKY
-1134 QLPTLTPGS
+1134 QLPTLTPGP
-1143 HTLQVRAWDNVNNSN
+1143 HTLKVRAWDNVNNSS
-1158 TRTLGFTVAATAGS
+1158 TKTLAFTVATTAGS
-1172 SGTGGSTGGSGT
+1172 SGAIGGAGGGAGGT
-1184 ASDMSPLVI
+1184 IGASDMSPLVI

-1202 FTSQTTFS
+1202 FTNQTTFS
-1210 FEHNFPGQNIEV
+1210 FEHNFPGQNIAV
-1222 NLSIYTQNGKLVKQI
+1222 NLSIFTQNGKLVKQI
-1237 NKTANTSGTRNVQI
+1237 NKTANTNGTRNVQI

>member
-1 VILTLFYDFFKGKAR
+1 ML
-16 LWPCISSFGI
+16 
-26 KLCYTC
+26 
-32 IMGKPGRY
+32 KPGRY
-40 IWLILVVFWTLIG
+40 IWLILGLFWAITW
-53 SKTAMAQVGIFSK
+53 SQTAKAQGGIFSK
-66 GAWGKVGVT
+66 GVWGKVGVT
-75 ARGVYKIDMAAL
+75 ARGVYKIDIAAL
-87 NSMGLVPTGGVT
+87 NSMGLVPAGGVIA
-99 PSDKIRLFGSGG
+99 SDKIRLFGNGG

-119 EQRPSAFTENALLIN
+119 APRPSAFTENALLIN

-140 LSGQDFIVFYAPG
+140 LSGPDYIVFYAPG
-153 PHRWHY
+153 PHRWNY
-159 NSNNDQYSYIHNL
+159 DSSNARFNYVHNL
-172 YSDTAFYFLN
+172 YSDTAYYFIN
-182 VDGNIG
+182 IDENIG
-188 ENIGQS
+188 ENIGGS
-194 NSGTIGASA
+194 ASGTIGAAA
-203 KRIGTGNAA
+203 KRVGVGNAA
-212 YHNATAGLRVT
+212 YVNATAGLRVT

-236 NVLASGKLWL
+236 NLLASGKLWL
-246 GDAFSMATGGTT
+246 GDAFSIASGGTT
-258 TRNYVVDMPGL
+258 SRNYALDTPGL
-269 ISTDSVTLKVY
+269 IGSDSVTLKIY

-299 LVQNVTLPA
+299 LVQNITVPV
-308 VSGGFLDT
+308 VSGGFLDN
-316 YASYVSSQT
+316 YANYVISQS
-325 KFIAGSSALQLSLQF
+325 KFIVGPGSMQLSLQF
-340 SAGGGSGVGFGAEG
+340 SAGGGGSGVGFGAEG
-354 FLDKIECSA
+354 FLDKIECTA
-363 TKVLSMSSASNGIG
+363 TKALSMSSSSSGIG
-377 GGIGS
+377 GGVG

-394 RSGIIGASPA
+394 RTAVNTAVAPA
-404 AFVLNAGGVPNFA
+404 AFVLNAGGAQNFA
-417 NTTLL
+417 NTTVL
-422 DITDIATPKKM
+422 DVTDFATPKKI

-439 GGSEF
+439 GASSDF
-444 VFNNDASTLREYVA
+444 VFNNDRVVAREYVA
-458 FTPSQILA
+458 FTPSQILV

-479 ALALDTAANY
+479 GLALDTTANY

-496 LVAAA
+496 LVVSA
-501 NKLAAFHTAQKAGIK
+501 NKLAAFHAAQKAGIK
-516 PLVVTATQ
+516 PLVVTTTQ

-532 SPDITAIRDGVG
+532 SPDPTSIRDGIA
-544 FFARAYGALSG
+544 FFARAYGALSSG
-555 GSATGGG
+555 AGGGG
-562 AFAQKEF
+562 AFAQKQF

-584 ISNNVNLVP
+584 INGNVNLVP

-611 YFALLDSSANINIEP
+611 YFALMDSSANINIEP
-626 LLTNSSATNTQ
+626 LLTNINATNTQ
-637 VNIGRIPAKNISEA
+637 VNIGRIPAKNVSEA
-651 NTVIDKI
+651 NAVIDKI
-658 INYHSAQSQ
+658 ILYHSAGSQ
-667 GPWRIQ
+667 GPWRLQ

-680 KDFNL
+680 KEFNL

-690 EAVSGAAQKAN
+690 EAVSGAAQKTN

-708 IYLDAYPLVSGSGG
+708 MYLDAYPLVSGSGG

-734 AFNSGSLVINYSG
+734 AFNSGSLIINYSG

-760 SSKEIPLINNA
+760 SSTEIPLINNA

-800 FGAGNVGA
+800 FGAGSVGA
-808 GGGGVGGGSSNAG
+808 GSGVGVGGAGSNAG

-844 ENYFVAAHK
+844 ENYFVASHK

-865 QAVKNAKNLT
+865 EAVRNAKNLT
-875 MQQSRD
+875 VQQSRD

-902 SSIVLDSVN
+902 SNIVLDSVN
-911 SKTIGANDTL
+911 SKIISANDTL
-921 VSGKLYTFKGSVMA
+921 QSGKLYTFKGSVMA
-935 PRSGAITGSINS
+935 PRSGAIGINNSTSINS
-947 SFNGTL
+947 NFNGTL

-973 AAANYNAQEN
+973 AAANFNAQEN

-1018 YAQQTINPAS
+1018 YAQQTINPTLIA
-1028 PTQTLPDAAGVD
+1028 QTLPDAAGVD

-1048 GAVITDKVGPVID
+1048 SALITDREGPNID
-1061 LFLNDYNF
+1061 LYLNDYNF

-1102 IVTLDNNPTTT
+1102 IVTLDNNPATT
-1113 RTLNSFY
+1113 RTLNAFY
-1120 QANINTYQY
+1120 QSNINTYQS
-1129 GTVRY
+1129 GIVKY
-1134 QLPTLTPGS
+1134 QLPTLTPGP
-1143 HTLQVRAWDNVNNSN
+1143 HTLKVRAWDNVNNSS
-1158 TRTLGFTVAATAGS
+1158 TKTLGFTVAATAGS
-1172 SGTGGSTGGSGT
+1172 SGANGGTGGGAGGTIG

-1202 FTSQTTFS
+1202 FTNQTTFS
-1210 FEHNFPGQNIEV
+1210 FEHNFPGQNIAV
-1222 NLSIYTQNGKLVKQI
+1222 NLSIFTQNGKLVKQI
-1237 NKTANTSGTRNVQI
+1237 NKTANTNGTRNVQI

>member
-1 VILTLFYDFFKGKAR
+1 VILTLFCDFFKGKVR

-40 IWLILVVFWTLIG
+40 SWLILLVFWASIG
-53 SKTAMAQVGIFSK
+53 SKTAIAQVGIFSK
-66 GAWGKVGVT
+66 GAWGKIGVT

-87 NSMGLVPTGGVT
+87 NSMGLVPAGGVIA
-99 PSDKIRLFGSGG
+99 SNKIRLFGSGG
-111 AMLPEAVG
+111 AMLPEGVG
-119 EQRPSAFTENALLIN
+119 EQRQSSFTENALLIN

-140 LSGQDFIVFYAPG
+140 FSGQDFIVFYAPG

-159 NSNNDQYSYIHNL
+159 DSNNDRYNYVQNL

-182 VDGNIG
+182 VDGNLVG
-188 ENIGQS
+188 NVG
-194 NSGTIGASA
+194 GSA
-203 KRIGTGNAA
+203 KRVGAGNAA
-212 YHNATAGLRVT
+212 YVNATAGLRIT

-236 NVLASGKLWL
+236 NLLASGKLWL
-246 GDAFSMATGGTT
+246 GDAFSMAAGGTT
-258 TRNYVVDMPGL
+258 TRNYVVDMPG
-269 ISTDSVTLKVY
+269 IVSTDSVTLKVY

-299 LVQNVTLPA
+299 LVQNIGLPA

-316 YASYVSSQT
+316 YASYVSAVSKVAVGT
-325 KFIAGSSALQLSLQF
+325 NPLQLSLQF
-340 SAGGGSGVGFGAEG
+340 SAGGGGSGVGFGAEG
-354 FLDKIECSA
+354 FLDKIECTA
-363 TKVLSMSSASNGIG
+363 TKVLSMSSASSGSG
-377 GGIGS
+377 GG
-382 GVGGSVGGALFF
+382 VGGALFF

-404 AFVLNAGGVPNFA
+404 AFVLNAGGIQNFS
-417 NTTLL
+417 NTTVL
-422 DITDIATPKKM
+422 DVTDIATPKKI

-439 GGSEF
+439 GASSEF
-444 VFNNDASTLREYVA
+444 VFNNDVSTPREYVA
-458 FTPSQILA
+458 FTPSQILV
-466 PALFTAAPNNNLH
+466 PALFTSAPNNNLH

-496 LVAAA
+496 LVVAA
-501 NKLAAFHTAQKAGIK
+501 NKLAAFHAAQKAGIK
-516 PLVVTATQ
+516 PMVVTTTQ
-524 MYQAFGSG
+524 LYQAFGSG
-532 SPDITAIRDGVG
+532 SPDPTAIRDGVA
-544 FFARAYGALSG
+544 FFARAYGVLS
-555 GSATGGG
+555 SVGGG
-562 AFAQKEF
+562 AVAQKQF

-584 ISNNVNLVP
+584 ISNNINLVP

-626 LLTNSSATNTQ
+626 LLTNISATNTG
-637 VNIGRIPAKNISEA
+637 VNIGRIPAKNVSEA

-667 GPWRIQ
+667 GPWRLQ
-673 QRFIADD
+673 ERFIADD

-690 EAVSGAAQKAN
+690 EAVSGAGQKAN

-722 GRYPAVNEALVN
+722 GRYPAVNEAVVN

-760 SSKEIPLINNA
+760 SSTEIPLINNA
-771 SKLPLVIT
+771 NKLPLVIT

-808 GGGGVGGGSSNAG
+808 GSSNAG

-865 QAVKNAKNLT
+865 EAVKNAKNLT
-875 MQQSRD
+875 VQQSRD

-935 PRSGAITGSINS
+935 PRSGAITSTSINT

-964 TTLKNDPAT
+964 TTLKNDAAT
-973 AAANYNAQEN
+973 PAANYHAQEN

-1018 YAQQTINPAS
+1018 YAQQTINPAL

-1069 KNGGLTHSDP
+1069 KNSGLTHSDP

-1102 IVTLDNNPTTT
+1102 IVTLDNNPATT

-1120 QANINTYQY
+1120 QANINTYQS

-1134 QLPTLTPGS
+1134 QLPTLTPGP
-1143 HTLQVRAWDNVNNSN
+1143 HTLKVRAWDNVNNSS

-1172 SGTGGSTGGSGT
+1172 SGASGGSGNG
-1184 ASDMSPLVI
+1184 SDMSPLVI

-1222 NLSIYTQNGKLVKQI
+1222 NLSIYTQNGKLLKQI
-1237 NKTANTSGTRNVQI
+1237 NKTANTNGTRNVQI

-1277 GTNYQTSG
+1277 GTNYQSSG

>member
-1 VILTLFYDFFKGKAR
+1 
-16 LWPCISSFGI
+16 
-26 KLCYTC
+26 
-32 IMGKPGRY
+32 MGKPGRY
-40 IWLILVVFWTLIG
+40 IWLILVVFWTLVG
-53 SKTAMAQVGIFSK
+53 SKTAIAQVGIFSK

-87 NSMGLVPTGGVT
+87 NSMGLVPAGGVT
-99 PSDKIRLFGSGG
+99 ASDKIRLFGSGG
-111 AMLPEAVG
+111 AMLPEGMGDA
-119 EQRPSAFTENALLIN
+119 RPSSFTENALLIN

-140 LSGQDFIVFYAPG
+140 FSGQDFIVFYAPG

-159 NSNNDQYSYIHNL
+159 NSNNDRYNYEQNL

-188 ENIGQS
+188 GNIGES

-203 KRIGTGNAA
+203 KRVGTGNAA
-212 YHNATAGLRVT
+212 YLNATAGLRVT

-246 GDAFSMATGGTT
+246 GDAFSMATGGITS
-258 TRNYVVDMPGL
+258 RNYVVDMPG
-269 ISTDSVTLKVY
+269 IVSADSVTLKVY

-299 LVQNVTLPA
+299 LVQNVALPA

-316 YASYVSSQT
+316 YASYVSAVG
-325 KFIAGSSALQLSLQF
+325 KVAVGANPLQLNVQF

-354 FLDKIECSA
+354 FLDKIECTA
-363 TKVLSMSSASNGIG
+363 TKVLSMSSASS
-377 GGIGS
+377 GS
-382 GVGGSVGGALFF
+382 ALFF
-394 RSGIIGASPA
+394 RSAASVAAAPA
-404 AFVLNAGGVPNFA
+404 AFVLNAGGVQNFA
-417 NTTLL
+417 NTTVL
-422 DITDIATPKKM
+422 DITDISAPKKM
-433 EGSFSS
+433 EGSFSG
-439 GGSEF
+439 GGSSDF
-444 VFNNDASTLREYVA
+444 VFNNDVSFAREYVA

-466 PALFTAAPNNNLH
+466 PAIFTAAPNNNLH

-496 LVAAA
+496 LLTAA

-516 PLVVTATQ
+516 PLVVTTAQ

-532 SPDITAIRDGVG
+532 SSDPTAIRDGIA

-555 GSATGGG
+555 GGAGGGG
-562 AFAQKEF
+562 AFTQKQF

-584 ISNNVNLVP
+584 INGNVNLVP

-626 LLTNSSATNTQ
+626 LLTNINATNTGI
-637 VNIGRIPAKNISEA
+637 NIGRIPAKNISEA

-667 GPWRIQ
+667 GPWRLQ

-760 SSKEIPLINNA
+760 SSTEMPLINNA
-771 SKLPLVIT
+771 NKLPLVIT
-779 ASCDFYPYDDPTKK
+779 ASCDFYPYDDPAKK

-808 GGGGVGGGSSNAG
+808 GSGNIGGGGSSNAG

-853 PDANTGLLPTLG
+853 PDANTALLPTLG

-875 MQQSRD
+875 VQQSRD

-902 SSIVLDSVN
+902 SNIVLDSVN
-911 SKTIGANDTL
+911 GKTIGANDTL

-935 PRSGAITGSINS
+935 PRSGAITSTSINS

-964 TTLKNDPAT
+964 TSLKNDPAT

-1102 IVTLDNNPTTT
+1102 IVTLDNNPATT

-1134 QLPTLTPGS
+1134 QLPTLTPGP

-1172 SGTGGSTGGSGT
+1172 SGSNGGATGGSGT
-1184 ASDMSPLVI
+1184 SSDMSPLAI

-1237 NKTANTSGTRNVQI
+1237 NKTANTNGTRNVQI

-1277 GTNYQTSG
+1277 GTNYQSSG

>member
-1 VILTLFYDFFKGKAR
+1 MVKTR
-16 LWPCISSFGI
+16 
-26 KLCYTC
+26 
-32 IMGKPGRY
+32 RY
-40 IWLILVVFWTLIG
+40 IWLILGLLGVLGMSITGLSQG
-53 SKTAMAQVGIFSK
+53 SIFKT

-87 NSMGLVPTGGVT
+87 TSMGLVPAGGTVA
-99 PSDKIRLFGSGG
+99 SDKIRLFGSGG

-119 EQRPSAFTENALLIN
+119 APRPGVFTENALLIN
-134 DGGDGI
+134 DGGDGV
-140 LSGQDFIVFYAPG
+140 LSGQDYIVFYAPG
-153 PHRWHY
+153 PHRWNY
-159 NSNNDQYSYIHNL
+159 DSSNARYSYVHNL
-172 YSDTAFYFLN
+172 YADTAFYFMN
-182 VDGNIG
+182 VDG
-188 ENIGQS
+188 S
-194 NSGTIGASA
+194 VSGTA
-203 KRIGTGNAA
+203 KRVGAGNAA
-212 YHNATAGLRVT
+212 YVNATAGPRVT
-223 SFTDNWVYEKDNI
+223 SFTDNWVYEKENI

-246 GDAFSMATGGTT
+246 GDGFSTALGGTT
-258 TRNYVVDMPGL
+258 SRNYVIDLPG
-269 ISTDSVTLKVY
+269 IVSADSVTLKIY

-299 LVQNVTLPA
+299 LVQNILLPA

-316 YASYVSSQT
+316 YASYVSATT
-325 KFIAGSSALQLSLQF
+325 KVAVGSNPLQLNLLF
-340 SAGGGSGVGFGAEG
+340 SAGTGNASAEG
-354 FLDKIECSA
+354 FLDKIECTA
-363 TKVLSMSSASNGIG
+363 TKALSMSSASNGIG
-377 GGIGS
+377 GG
-382 GVGGSVGGALFF
+382 VGGALFF
-394 RSGIIGASPA
+394 RSGIMGATPA
-404 AFVLNAGGVPNFA
+404 AFVVNAGGVTNFA
-417 NTTLL
+417 NTTVL

-433 EGSFSS
+433 EGSFS
-439 GGSEF
+439 GGADF
-444 VFNNDASTLREYVA
+444 VFNNDGIVAREYVA
-458 FTPSQILA
+458 FTPSQIVV
-466 PALFTAAPNNNLH
+466 PAFLSAAPNNNLQG
-479 ALALDTAANY
+479 LAKDTTANY

-501 NKLAAFHTAQKAGIK
+501 NKLASFHVAQKAGIR
-516 PLVVTATQ
+516 PLVLTTTEL
-524 MYQAFGSG
+524 YQAFGSG
-532 SPDITAIRDGVG
+532 SPDPTAIRDGIAC
-544 FFARAYGALSG
+544 FARAYGALSG
-555 GSATGGG
+555 GGAGGG
-562 AFAQKEF
+562 AGSAQKEF

-584 ISNNVNLVP
+584 INGNVNLVP

-611 YFALLDSSANINIEP
+611 YFALLDSSANINTEA
-626 LLTNSSATNTQ
+626 LFTNAAATNTQ
-637 VNIGRIPAKNISEA
+637 INIGRIPAKNINEA

-658 INYHSAQSQ
+658 ILYHSAASQ
-667 GPWRIQ
+667 GPWRLQ

-680 KDFNL
+680 KDYNL

-690 EAVSGAAQKAN
+690 ESVSGAAQKTN
-701 ALFNQQK
+701 PLFNQQK

-760 SSKEIPLINNA
+760 SSTEIPLINNA
-771 SKLPLVIT
+771 NKLPLVIT
-779 ASCDFYPYDDPTKK
+779 ASCDFYPYDDPTKN

-800 FGAGNVGA
+800 F
-808 GGGGVGGGSSNAG
+808 G

-844 ENYFVAAHK
+844 ENYFVAAQK

-875 MQQSRD
+875 VQQSRD

-902 SSIVLDSVN
+902 SNIVLDSVN
-911 SKTIGANDTL
+911 GKTIGANDTL
-921 VSGKLYTFKGSVMA
+921 VSGKLYTIKGSVMA
-935 PRSGAITGSINS
+935 PRSGAITGSINT

-964 TTLKNDPAT
+964 TTLKNDPST
-973 AAANYNAQEN
+973 PAANFTAQEN

-995 KFTVSFVLP
+995 RFTVSFVLP

-1018 YAQQTINPAS
+1018 YAQQTINPTLIA
-1028 PTQTLPDAAGVD
+1028 QTLPDAAGVD

-1102 IVTLDNNPTTT
+1102 IVTLDNNPATT

-1120 QANINTYQY
+1120 QANINTYEY
-1129 GTVRY
+1129 GTVKY
-1134 QLPTLTPGS
+1134 QLPTLTPGP
-1143 HTLQVRAWDNVNNSN
+1143 HTLKVRAWDNVNNSN

-1172 SGTGGSTGGSGT
+1172 TASTGGTSTPG
-1184 ASDMSPLVI
+1184 DMSPLVI
-1193 DKVINFPNP
+1193 DKVVNFPNP

-1210 FEHNFPGQNIEV
+1210 FEHNYPGQNIEV
-1222 NLSIYTQNGKLVKQI
+1222 NLGIYTQNGKLVKQI
-1237 NKTANTSGTRNVQI
+1237 NKTLNTNGTRNVQI

-1277 GTNYQTSG
+1277 GTNYQSSG